1 MLKLF
6 KRKKNLKERCRE
18 EYGDEFV
25 ELYEKLCSGEAIGD
39 MIATGMF
46 IDMVERVKK
55 KGDWK

>member
-6 KRKKNLKERCRE
+6 KRKKSLKERCRE

-25 ELYEKLCSGEAIGD
+25 ELYEKLCSGEPIGD